1 MSKITSTMRQTIT
14 RKLLSHRFDAE
25 DKATRKREH
34 ELAMRVYRLRY
45 DAATRK
51 RMDAMPDGWLA
62 TESRC
67 LVDMPGPGRSDKLYF
82 IEPMRVQFVDQGRYV
97 DLGKVKTATV
107 QALAV
112 DIAHHL
118 DAKESLARAKRA
130 LSEKTDSTL
139 RGFATIERLVKA
151 WPEVKP
157 FIDQLGYDVA
167 KKSLPAVIPTGLN
180 ADLGLPVAG

>member
-1 MSKITSTMRQTIT
+1 MSKITSVMRLTIA
-14 RKLLSHRFDAE
+14 RKLLSHRFEADDA
-25 DKATRKREH
+25 ASRKREN
-34 ELAMRVYRLRY
+34 ELAMRVHRLRY
-45 DAATRK
+45 DAPTRR
-51 RMDAMPDGWLA
+51 RMDAVPDGWLP
-62 TESRC
+62 TESRF
-67 LVDMPGPGRSDKLYF
+67 LIEIPGRSDKLYL
-82 IEPMRVQFVDQGRYV
+82 IDPVRVQFVDMGRYFN
-97 DLGKVKTATV
+97 LGKVKSAAA